1 MMFEKF
7 MNKKRLTLK
16 DVKLFIEETTKEELK
31 KNGISNVKVKLN
43 YTSIIGYSKVTVN
56 KKIQNITMQINMNRI
71 IIDYLT
77 HMDKNKTLFR
87 IYNTIIHEIEH
98 IKTLTLTHKKD
109 FYDYEHLLIMM
120 EYLGNLTPDIINYES
135 IKKILNKRQITLK
148 NMLIL
153 GKYMNVNYDFS
164 TSELKSRLIS
174 YKESIEKFEK
184 YLSISDKEKYQLI
197 IDTLER
203 LNDKTEIAYNRKKIP
218 YNKFVETLLTT
229 AKYINND
236 KSLLEEY
243 AILQNL
249 FKMDGTL
256 VNCYELYQNINNSN
270 KAMYDKIII
279 QLFINTKYDYSIYL
293 QDEEFK
299 NYIENLSSKYI
310 NNAIDYIDHFDEY
323 IIFIKDKSFLKEN
336 IKLLKKNVL
345 LLRNN
350 SKKYNLS
357 LNAGTIITCKQ
368 IRRK

>member
-31 KNGISNVKVKLN
+31 KFGISNVKVKLN

-120 EYLGNLTPDIINYES
+120 EYLGNLTPDKINYEN

-184 YLSISDKEKYQLI
+184 YLSILDKEKYQLI

-203 LNDKTEIAYNRKKIP
+203 LNDKTEIAYGRRCPQPNLKKI
-218 YNKFVETLLTT
+218 
-229 AKYINND
+229 
-236 KSLLEEY
+236 
-243 AILQNL
+243 
-249 FKMDGTL
+249 
-256 VNCYELYQNINNSN
+256 
-270 KAMYDKIII
+270 
-279 QLFINTKYDYSIYL
+279 
-293 QDEEFK
+293 
-299 NYIENLSSKYI
+299 
-310 NNAIDYIDHFDEY
+310 
-323 IIFIKDKSFLKEN
+323 
-336 IKLLKKNVL
+336 KK
-345 LLRNN
+345 
-350 SKKYNLS
+350 
-357 LNAGTIITCKQ
+357 TI
-368 IRRK
+368 